1 MYVDQGKTRGAVG
14 LENEGEFTPGQMAFT
29 LALGEPPPPTSL
41 PDPPLAWL
49 RLPPDARM
57 ALMADDPNALL
68 KALGPPPLAA
78 SPPPAL
84 RPDGRASRNWSWLH
98 AAAAHGSPGCMSL
111 LLSNRLHRQPAS
123 AFINHRAGDGRP
135 ALLIAAEHAHTGG
148 RDCECIEALLRAGA
162 AAHAVQKTDN
172 ATAAHLSCAARCP
185 TCLRRLLQRAPHLI
199 DGARR
204 DGAQPLHCAA
214 LAGSAECAAVLLIA
228 PDCT

>member
-1 MYVDQGKTRGAVG
+1 MRS
-14 LENEGEFTPGQMAFT
+14 
-29 LALGEPPPPTSL
+29 PPPPNSL

-57 ALMADDPNALL
+57 ALVADDPNALL

-78 SPPPAL
+78 SPPLAL
-84 RPDGRASRNWSWLH
+84 RPDGRAARNWSWLH

-111 LLSNRLHRQPAS
+111 LLSARLHRQPTS

-135 ALLIAAEHAHTGG
+135 ALLIAAEHGHASG

-185 TCLRRLLQRAPHLI
+185 TCLRRLLQRAPHLT

-204 DGAQPLHCAA
+204 DGAQPLHCEE
-214 LAGSAECAAVLLIA
+214 AGS
-228 PDCT
+228 DCL